1 MATSDGFNTHPKKYG
16 GFNIVVIM
24 DPCPNPWWF
33 QRVV

>member
-1 MATSDGFNTHPKKYG
+1 MASTYIQKKYG

-33 QRVV
+33 QVVV